1 MLQALYEHQ
10 IEPDVLVGTST
21 GALNAAFA
29 ASRPP
34 TAATARQLGRIW
46 SDLSREDVFPV
57 SMTALVGGVCGRR
70 DHLVPDRG
78 LRALVR
84 RCLEFDDLADAAIP
98 LHVVVFDQIAGR
110 EVLLSEGRALDAIA
124 ASMSIPGIYPPVAI
138 GEQRLID
145 GGVVNNTPISHAV
158 ALGAE
163 TVYVLPA
170 QDPCQPLTRPAKTAL
185 DAAIHGLGLL
195 GSSRL
200 KADLAR
206 YSREAELVVLP
217 APDSAGVQPTSFEHG
232 RTLMSEALTGA
243 RRRLASRPGSSHLRL
258 VHTDRDVR
266 PGRAELA
273 RRAALPA
280 ADGQRPHLQAVRS

>member
-1 MLQALYEHQ
+1 MTRTTPASIGTGDPSRAPRRRFAPIGGSRPRTAFVLSGGGSLAAAQVGMLQALYEHQ

-124 ASMSIPGIYPPVAI
+124 ASMSIPGIYPPSPSANN
-138 GEQRLID
+138 GSST
-145 GGVVNNTPISHAV
+145 GVLSTTPRSPMPSRWARKRSTCFRRRIHASRSHARRRPRSMPRS
-158 ALGAE
+158 
-163 TVYVLPA
+163 TVLASSVPA
-170 QDPCQPLTRPAKTAL
+170 GSRLTWPDTRARPSWLSCPHRTRPASSQRAL
-185 DAAIHGLGLL
+185 
-195 GSSRL
+195 S
-200 KADLAR
+200 
-206 YSREAELVVLP
+206 
-217 APDSAGVQPTSFEHG
+217 
-232 RTLMSEALTGA
+232 TGA
-243 RRRLASRPGSSHLRL
+243 R
-258 VHTDRDVR
+258 
-266 PGRAELA
+266 
-273 RRAALPA
+273 
-280 ADGQRPHLQAVRS
+280 